1 MRDEVKA
8 GVELHADVRPGW
20 SHTRYRHAQSIP
32 GAHECGVG
40 ETADGHVFG
49 PKTDEDIRA
58 RRQFSCGFDRVLADH
73 DRGQSDRNLSAVAGD
88 DCLNA
93 HERSGFGVYGWG
105 G

>member
-20 SHTRYRHAQSIP
+20 SDTRYRHAQSIP
-32 GAHECGVG
+32 GAHECGGG

-58 RRQFSCGFDRVLADH
+58 RRQFSCGVDRVLAAN
-73 DRGQSDRNLSAVAGD
+73 DRGQSVRNLADAAGVAG
-88 DCLNA
+88 CYALQ
-93 HERSGFGVYGWG
+93 GVEV
-105 G
+105 